1 MKKFFI
7 FILILIVIGV
17 GFFFL
22 RRRSAKPK
30 EEVSS
35 LLEVKRGD
43 IEVKVLATGTIQP
56 YTRVEIRSPVS
67 GRVERVEVEE
77 GDLVKRGDILVWISS
92 EERVALLDAA
102 RSLLESAQKSKN
114 EELLKEAQA
123 SYEIAEKAYKPVP
136 LTNPLA
142 GEVITRACEP
152 GQNVTPQTVLFVIS
166 DRLVAKVR
174 VDEAD
179 IGKISVGQEAVITLD
194 AFPDEPMPAQVAKIA
209 REAQVV
215 SDVVVYDV
223 LVEPI
228 KVPPRWAA
236 GMTANVSFLVANKKD
251 VLTLPNSALREKDGE
266 KFVLVLNNQRPEPRK
281 VKIGLTDGKVT
292 EIQEGLEEGDKV
304 LAGGAFP
311 GRGSRPGEG
320 ERRLRQMMR
329 QMPPG
334 GFR

>member
-7 FILILIVIGV
+7 FILILIVILL
-17 GFFFL
+17 GFFFI
-22 RRRSAKPK
+22 RRRSVKPK
-30 EEVSS
+30 EEISS
-35 LLEVKRGD
+35 VLEVKRGD

-56 YTRVEIRSPVS
+56 YTRVEVRSPVS

-77 GDLVKRGDILVWISS
+77 GDFVEKGTVLAWISS

-102 RSLLESAQKSKN
+102 RSLLESAERSKD
-114 EELLKEAQA
+114 EELLKEARA
-123 SYEIAEKAYKPVP
+123 SYEIAEKAYKPIP
-136 LTNPLA
+136 LTNSLA
-142 GEVITRACEP
+142 GEVISRACEP

-179 IGKISVGQEAVITLD
+179 IGKITVGQSAIITLD
-194 AFPDEPMPAQVAKIA
+194 AFPNEPVAARVAKIA

-228 KVPPRWAA
+228 SVPARWAS
-236 GMTANVSFLVANKKD
+236 GMTANVSFMVMSKKG
-251 VLTLPNSALREKDGE
+251 VLTLPNAAIREREGE
-266 KFVLVLNNQRPEPRK
+266 KFVMVMRENRPEPRR
-281 VKIGLTDGKVT
+281 IETGATDGKLT
-292 EIQEGLEEGDKV
+292 EILAGLEEGEKV
-304 LAGGAFP
+304 LIGGSFP
-311 GRGSRPGEG
+311 GRG
-320 ERRLRQMMR
+320 ERRSEAERRFRQMMR